1 MKKWYIT
8 FLAVSLVLTFN
19 GCQKDNCDTTNNNP
33 ETNDYYVLNVKPDK
47 PVEGLTFLDVD
58 SFQQTTE
65 YTCGPAAVVSLL
77 NFYGRNGDEMTIAA
91 EMGTNSTT
99 GTNPDQMTSWLNNNG
114 FQANWQQNGTLEML
128 RANLANNIPTLVEWI
143 DWGGHWV
150 LVIGY
155 DVRDPEDIMD
165 DVIIFADPYDHHDD
179 NPDGITWFNA
189 QRFYYMW
196 FDALYFGS
204 LSWRVYVEAVPQT
217 VTK

>member
-1 MKKWYIT
+1 MKNIFVLSLLVIIT
-8 FLAVSLVLTFN
+8 VTISACKKS
-19 GCQKDNCDTTNNNP
+19 DCDPNQDDQDSTN
-33 ETNDYYVLNVKPDK
+33 YYVLNVKPEK
-47 PVEGLTFLDVD
+47 PIEGLTFLDVD
-58 SFQQTTE
+58 SYQQTTE
-65 YTCGPAAVVSLL
+65 YTCGPASVLSLM
-77 NFYGRNGDEMTIAA
+77 NHYGRTGDELTIAS

-99 GTNPDQMTSWLNNNG
+99 GTNPDQMTNWLNQNG
-114 FQANWQQNGTLEML
+114 FTASWHENGTLEML

-196 FDALYFGS
+196 FDALFFGQ
-204 LSWRVYVEAVPQT
+204 LTWRVYINATPNV
-217 VTK
+217 KS